1 MTIETYLYRSDPFR
15 ATSVVTPLPYPIK
28 ASAASNEAY
37 AKIEPTSLVKNILAR
52 HGHDQMFL
60 LQDVTKP
67 GYPGGDV
74 PVPTVR
80 VPVYGEPPS
89 DYQSFGQL
97 KDELRKFLVSKGL
110 DDIHVEV
117 FHFELA
123 FQPSL
128 FSIQPDDP
136 AVGIFEAAAE
146 SILRLLHDSPVG
158 SAWKLLS
165 LFKIGQT
172 EIEATPTI
180 LVTVAPGVSLDWVTL
195 ECSIKGC
202 LHDDL
207 NVEFLPGSLSPLAGP
222 SAKGVSQLLRM
233 ADDGHPEMG
242 CSIAVRGEQGGRTM
256 GGFVTLTKDNETRK
270 GFLTNV
276 VQPSVPDHIR
286 LKADKHGSSCET
298 PNEADAEVVFFSGH
312 DIAATLDHSDDLIQ
326 TLRAEME
333 KLRERQNLCE
343 LTGAGRLPLL
353 DERIEHYEAAISDSE
368 KKRNFVRTMPL
379 LLGKVGLSSGKA
391 LIRNWLHDWVFVELA
406 EPSDRFFGPN
416 RMPRV
421 PENLRPDIG
430 GIPTLLPPEGSPLKD
445 FGELEKGGYY
455 LKVGRTTGITAGR
468 CNGTLAYVNWSQND
482 RERYNE
488 KGNAVSITRR
498 VTTEYVIVGHAQA
511 EFALPGDSGSMLLN
525 DRGEVCGLLYG
536 EVSGYCGPPGMERCY
551 SNAGLASSI
560 KLVIDAI
567 KDQTTSIDEAGNPN
581 GAMLGLPA

>member
-1 MTIETYLYRSDPFR
+1 
-15 ATSVVTPLPYPIK
+15 
-28 ASAASNEAY
+28 
-37 AKIEPTSLVKNILAR
+37 
-52 HGHDQMFL
+52 
-60 LQDVTKP
+60 
-67 GYPGGDV
+67 
-74 PVPTVR
+74 
-80 VPVYGEPPS
+80 VYGEPPS
-89 DYQSFGQL
+89 DYQSFGLL

-136 AVGIFEAAAE
+136 AVGIFKAAAE
-146 SILRLLHDSPVG
+146 SILRLLHNSPVG

-172 EIEATPTI
+172 ETEATPAI
-180 LVTVAPGVSLDWVTL
+180 LVTVTPGVSLDWVTL
-195 ECSIKGC
+195 ECSIKGY

-242 CSIAVRGEQGGRTM
+242 CSIVIRGEQGGGTM
-256 GGFVTLTKDNETRK
+256 GGFVTLTKDDETRK
-270 GFLTNV
+270 GFLTNYHV
-276 VQPSVPDHIR
+276 VRPSVPDHIR
-286 LKADKHGSSCET
+286 LKADRHGSSFET
-298 PNEADAEVVFFSGH
+298 PNEADVEVVCFSGH
-312 DIAATLDHSDDLIQ
+312 DIAATLDHSNDLIQ
-326 TLRAEME
+326 TLKAEME
-333 KLRERQNLCE
+333 KLRERQNQRE
-343 LTGAGRLPLL
+343 LIGAGRLPLL
-353 DERIEHYEAAISDSE
+353 DQRIEHYEAAISDSE
-368 KKRNFVRTMPL
+368 KKRDFVPTMPL

-391 LIRNWLHDWVFVELA
+391 LIRNWLHDWAFVELA
-406 EPSDRFFGPN
+406 ESSDRFFGPN

-421 PENLRPDIG
+421 PENLRPDIC
-430 GIPTLLPPEGSPLKD
+430 GIPTLLPPEGSPLKG
-445 FGELEKGGYY
+445 FGELEEGGYY

-468 CNGTLAYVNWSQND
+468 CNGTLAYVNWAQNE

-488 KGNAVSITRR
+488 KGNALPITRG
-498 VTTEYVIVGHAQA
+498 VTTEYVIIGHAQA
-511 EFALPGDSGSMLLN
+511 EFGLPGNSGSMLLN

-536 EVSGYCGPPGMERCY
+536 EVTGYCGPPGMERCY

-567 KDQTTSIDEAGNPN
+567 KDRTTSVDEAGNPN